1 MERNGTKK
9 NRRSIAQ
16 AWRSRHGERYDRAV
30 TKPQTFPLADADLC
44 VKCGLCLPHCPTYAE
59 TGNEADSPRGRIALM
74 QGLASGLIPLTA
86 AAEHHLDGCLSCRRC
101 EVVCPAKVPYG
112 RLIDSGRAWLMNAH
126 PGRARGPR
134 MIAAALASPPLR
146 ALVGTLLWFYQR
158 VGPSTLLRRSARFRR
173 SRIGRLEAL
182 LPRIAF
188 VRGFDTRSDNT
199 AAAHVDLFTGCTG
212 ALADRASIE
221 DAIRLLSTAGY
232 TIRVPPHQV
241 CCGALHL
248 HSGLPAAARRLLEK
262 NRRAFAGAAP
272 IVTFASGCAEG
283 LRDNRGDAHAAFATR
298 ITDVFTPL
306 LQAPRRLR
314 FRPLKARIAVQV
326 PCTQAHAPGGAQALL
341 SMLRQVPGVEIV
353 PLAPARACCGAAG
366 SHFITQPD
374 MAGRLLDSLLDAIEQ
389 ARPDV
394 VVTAN
399 IGCRLHIA
407 AGLRQRGNSVQ
418 VVHPVSLL
426 AQQLIG
432 APPTASR

>member
-1 MERNGTKK
+1 
-9 NRRSIAQ
+9 
-16 AWRSRHGERYDRAV
+16 V
-30 TKPQTFPLADADLC
+30 TKSPTFPLADADLC

-59 TGNEADSPRGRIALM
+59 SGHEADSPRGRIALM

-86 AAEHHLDGCLSCRRC
+86 SAERHLDGCLSCRRC
-101 EVVCPAKVPYG
+101 ETVCPAKVPYG
-112 RLIDSGRAWLMNAH
+112 HLIDGGRAWLMNAH
-126 PGRARGPR
+126 PGRARGQR
-134 MIAAALASPPLR
+134 MIAAVLASPPLR
-146 ALVGTLLWFYQR
+146 ALAGTLLWFYQR
-158 VGPSTLLRRSARFRR
+158 AGLSTLLRRSARFRG

-188 VRGFDTRSDNT
+188 VRGLDTRIDS
-199 AAAHVDLFTGCTG
+199 AAAVPVDLFTGCTG
-212 ALADRASIE
+212 TLADRASIE

-232 TIRVPPHQV
+232 KVRIPPHQA

-248 HSGLPAAARRLLEK
+248 HSGLPDAAQRLLDK
-262 NRRAFAGAAP
+262 NRRAFADEAP

-283 LRDNRGDAHAAFATR
+283 LRDNCGEAHAAFATR

-306 LQAPRRLR
+306 MQAPHRLQ

-326 PCTQAHAPGGAQALL
+326 PCTQTHAPGSAQALL
-341 SMLRQVPGVEIV
+341 SVLRQVPDVEIV

-374 MAGRLLDSLLDAIEQ
+374 MADRLLDSLLDAIEQ
-389 ARPDV
+389 AQPDV

-407 AGLRQRGNSVQ
+407 AGLRRRGSTAEVI
-418 VVHPVSLL
+418 HPVSLL
-426 AQQLIG
+426 AQQLID